1 MTFELSEELSSQIAF
16 AMENHDTIFVLDAK
30 TLQLVEKDS
39 INSSEKSRYY
49 FLPEWD
55 SSSGFRMMERF
66 VSIQRNIVLKQK
78 LRSVLFSGKGVFRNF
93 KNVLKSFP
101 EAEKQWFSFREK
113 EMTQH
118 ILQWYNLLR
127 DTWGLEK
134 LGEEPEDSED
144 LIHDDFIF
152 RQYQHNTDEEH
163 LLLASNSIMAE
174 MERDWPGE
182 LGVALSDLWQNQ
194 YIHGEQKSSFS
205 LIVETVDGDFAGCIA
220 TCPCPTYAR
229 KTMLLTTFFVLQ
241 NYRGLGLGKELLSI
255 CLSNLKRQGIR
266 WVILS
271 NMIIPSFLVSCLT
284 RFGFVSYGGGY
295 ILDFSKQT
303 E

>member
-1 MTFELSEELSSQIAF
+1 
-16 AMENHDTIFVLDAK
+16 
-30 TLQLVEKDS
+30 
-39 INSSEKSRYY
+39 
-49 FLPEWD
+49 
-55 SSSGFRMMERF
+55 
-66 VSIQRNIVLKQK
+66 
-78 LRSVLFSGKGVFRNF
+78 
-93 KNVLKSFP
+93 
-101 EAEKQWFSFREK
+101 
-113 EMTQH
+113 
-118 ILQWYNLLR
+118 LQWYNLLR

-182 LGVALSDLWQNQ
+182 LGVALSELWQNQ

-220 TCPCPTYAR
+220 ACPCPTYAR